1 MITHVQV
8 LLAGWATAL
17 AAIIVFAGWRE
28 HRRKQ
33 RTDFDQVGLIPW
45 PTVQV
50 LAAIG
55 LALCGLLAM
64 GI

>member
-8 LLAGWATAL
+8 LLAGWAAAL
-17 AAIIVFAGWRE
+17 AVIVVFAGWRE

-33 RTDFDQVGLIPW
+33 RTDLDAVGLISW
-45 PTVQV
+45 PTVQM